1 MATARSGEYR
11 GTAEYDLARD
21 ELIRAAGYHGTV
33 TYKEVAAV
41 MGLRGW
47 DEDMNASIGGQV
59 GKAATE
65 ISEDEYEQGR
75 PLLSA
80 VLVDTR
86 QRNPRP
92 GFYDLARKLGKLR
105 GGSEDVF
112 WDKEK
117 RRVYRE
123 WASPNYS

>member
-1 MATARSGEYR
+1 MVARSGEYR
-11 GTAEYDLARD
+11 GTTMYDLARD
-21 ELIRAAGYHGTV
+21 ELIQAARFHGTV

-41 MGLRGW
+41 MGLREWG
-47 DEDMNASIGGQV
+47 EDMNASIGGEV

-65 ISEDEYEQGR
+65 ISEDEHEQDR

-80 VLVDTR
+80 VLVDA
-86 QRNPRP
+86 QRRKPRP
-92 GFYDLARKLGKLR
+92 GFYELARRLGKLG

-112 WDKEK
+112 WEREK

-123 WASPNYS
+123 WARA